1 MDIGIGLPA
10 TIPGVT
16 REELLEWARRADEAG
31 FSSLA
36 TIDRLVYDNHEPLV
50 ALAAAAAVT
59 ERIRLMTDIL
69 LLPNRANAA
78 LVAKQALSIHNISKG
93 RFVLGAAVGGRPD
106 DFEASGVPFEERGA
120 RFEPMLEQIRRIWAG
135 EEGIGP
141 RPAGEPPELLVGGAA
156 DVTFRRAARY
166 GDGWTMGGG
175 APEQFAAGAE
185 KLRAAWSEAGREG
198 EPRTVALAYFGL
210 GPNAEESAREDLGHY
225 YSSFLGDEVAGQ
237 IVASAA
243 TDEETVRSYVQ
254 GFAEAGADEF
264 VLFPV
269 DTDPGQVDLLAEVAL
284 GGAQRDR
291 RSREHRTTD
300 SASVHR

>member
-10 TIPGVT
+10 TIPGLT
-16 REELLEWARRADEAG
+16 REELLDWARRADEAG

-36 TIDRLVYDNHEPLV
+36 TIDRLVYDNHEPL
-50 ALAAAAAVT
+50 
-59 ERIRLMTDIL
+59 
-69 LLPNRANAA
+69 
-78 LVAKQALSIHNISKG
+78 
-93 RFVLGAAVGGRPD
+93 
-106 DFEASGVPFEERGA
+106 
-120 RFEPMLEQIRRIWAG
+120 
-135 EEGIGP
+135 
-141 RPAGEPPELLVGGAA
+141 ELLVGGAA
-156 DVTFRRAARY
+156 DVTFRGAARY